1 MSGAGDKSDVMKP
14 RKSFRPAKLGAH
26 APDAARV
33 ENIPS
38 PSPLSGRATEQENSI
53 MTSEDLFD
61 EILARLWQVR
71 AEVGDP
77 VFRTAAGTALVA
89 IGRVVLDEAE
99 TRSKRVGPGAQ
110 LVRFPLSR
118 VIRSMASSDES

>member
-1 MSGAGDKSDVMKP
+1 
-14 RKSFRPAKLGAH
+14 
-26 APDAARV
+26 
-33 ENIPS
+33 
-38 PSPLSGRATEQENSI
+38 